1 MSASSKLVS
10 VFLLLLIPTVSTA
23 ALSTCPPEMSGMN
36 SPQSQMADMGMA
48 LPQSTFAASGTDQC
62 CEVSPAETVP
72 APPAR
77 ASVSNESQL
86 VLTPVT
92 GVVKSSQTTTT
103 RTSCDQARAVSSSSR
118 ALLCVFLI

>member
-36 SPQSQMADMGMA
+36 SPQSEMADMGTVS
-48 LPQSTFAASGTDQC
+48 PQSTFAATRSDQC

-77 ASVSNESQL
+77 ASVGNGTYS
-86 VLTPVT
+86 VLMPVT
-92 GVVKSSQTTTT
+92 AIVGTLRTTTT
-103 RTSCDQARAVSSSSR
+103 RTACDQARTASSPPQ
-118 ALLCVFLI
+118 AL